1 MTDAQNPYA
10 LGLKVMDCEDVPASP
25 FDQSVA
31 IDQIEAAYSSLL
43 ARPPAY
49 ASGDSGVDP
58 ARAERF
64 STASLAIDG
73 LPRPKI
79 MSLGGG
85 E

>member
-1 MTDAQNPYA
+1 
-10 LGLKVMDCEDVPASP
+10 MDCEDIPASP
-25 FDQSVA
+25 FDQGLA

-43 ARPPAY
+43 SRSPPY
-49 ASGDSGVDP
+49 ASSDSPVDP

-64 STASLAIDG
+64 STASLAKDG

-85 E
+85 EDELWTHKFLSNH